1 MPPTPNPARPIE
13 FKGATL
19 GVLNAYLRETEPAA
33 LADALHKMMGGL
45 ADFFSGEATVLDF
58 SQLPATPERLD
69 WAGLLSLLR
78 RYQMQPIGVRGL
90 PEALQAGARQAG
102 LAVLG
107 GDLVVASAPL
117 PAAPAPVAPPPAAPA
132 PAPRSGGATHSMVV
146 ERYLRT
152 GQQIYA
158 KGTDLILLGGLSNGA
173 EVIADGNIHCY
184 GPLRGRAIAGAQ
196 GDTSARILSSN
207 FGPELVAIAGVY
219 RTFEKG
225 VPESVAAKGAQV
237 RLRGTPDQQKLD
249 IEPLQLD

>member
-1 MPPTPNPARPIE
+1 MSSASNSPKPIE

-19 GVLNAYLRETEPAA
+19 GVLTAYLRETEPAA

-45 ADFFSGEATVLDF
+45 ADFFGGEATVLDF
-58 SQLPATPERLD
+58 SQLPAAPERLD

-78 RYQMQPIGVRGL
+78 RYRMQPIGVRAL
-90 PEALQAGARQAG
+90 PEAFQAGARQAG
-102 LAVLG
+102 LAVLA
-107 GDLVVASAPL
+107 GDLGVV
-117 PAAPAPVAPPPAAPA
+117 PAAPAPVAAPA
-132 PAPRSGGATHSMVV
+132 PAPTAPAPRPAPAARSMVV

-158 KGTDLILLGGLSNGA
+158 KGADLILLGGLSNGA

-196 GDTSARILSSN
+196 GDAQARILTSN

-219 RTFEKG
+219 RTFENG
-225 VPESVAAKGAQV
+225 VPRSVAAKGAQV
-237 RLRGTPDQQKLD
+237 RLQGTPEQQKLE

>member
-1 MPPTPNPARPIE
+1 MSSTPAKSIE

-19 GVLNAYLRETEPAA
+19 GVLTAYLRETEPAS
-33 LADALHKMMGGL
+33 LADALHKMMVGT

-58 SQLPATPERLD
+58 SQLPAAPERID
-69 WAGLLSLLR
+69 WPGLLSLLR
-78 RYQMQPIGVRGL
+78 RYQMQPVGVRAL

-107 GDLVVASAPL
+107 GELGI
-117 PAAPAPVAPPPAAPA
+117 APAPPVPAPA
-132 PAPRSGGATHSMVV
+132 PAPALAPAPPPMAAAAPRTMVV

-152 GQQIYA
+152 GQQVYA
-158 KGTDLILLGGLSNGA
+158 KGSDLILLGGLSNGA
-173 EVIADGNIHCY
+173 EVIADGHIHCY

-196 GDTSARILSSN
+196 GDTTARILASN

-237 RLRGTPDQQKLD
+237 RLRGTPDQQKLAID
-249 IEPLQLD
+249 PLQLD